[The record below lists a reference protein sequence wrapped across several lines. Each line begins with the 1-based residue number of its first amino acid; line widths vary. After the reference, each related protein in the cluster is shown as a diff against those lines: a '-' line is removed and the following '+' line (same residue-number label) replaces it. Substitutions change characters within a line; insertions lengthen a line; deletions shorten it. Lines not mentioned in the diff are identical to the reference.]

1 MNGDSKPRNQSP
13 TLFTNSITSPLFTA
27 QSTTLLSIS
36 LKTDQQL
43 PSTAASKSR
52 IQSRSF
58 RGEMAA
64 PTSQEAGPS
73 RSPPPKEYTRD
84 VVSTDPLTDTKED
97 GENEGFDDTQTIREA
112 PPPPDV
118 RPTPDYTSSDC

>member
-13 TLFTNSITSPLFTA
+13 TLLHRLYSLAQSITLI
-27 QSTTLLSIS
+27 STSYSGLL
-36 LKTDQQL
+36 QQYY
-43 PSTAASKSR
+43 TAALKSR

-58 RGEMAA
+58 IGEMAA

-73 RSPPPKEYTRD
+73 RSPTPKEYTPD
-84 VVSTDPLTDTKED
+84 VIPTDPLTDTKED
-97 GENEGFDDTQTIREA
+97 EDNEGFDTQTIREA

>member
-13 TLFTNSITSPLFTA
+13 TISTSPLSTA
-27 QSTTLLSIS
+27 QSINLLSIS
-36 LKTDQQL
+36 LKTDQQW
-43 PSTAASKSR
+43 PSTAASESGILSR
-52 IQSRSF
+52 LF

-73 RSPPPKEYTRD
+73 RSPPPKEYTPD

-97 GENEGFDDTQTIREA
+97 QVDEEFDDTQTIREA

-118 RPTPDYTSSDC
+118 RPTPDYTPSDR